1 MFPMMASPR
10 CQSDNQPAH
19 PFAQAGLLDIY
30 FAWIARIA
38 VTLKNS
44 GRRATGVLDS

>member
-1 MFPMMASPR
+1 MMASPR
-10 CQSDNQPAH
+10 CKSDNQSAH
-19 PFAQAGLLDIY
+19 PFAQAGFLDIY